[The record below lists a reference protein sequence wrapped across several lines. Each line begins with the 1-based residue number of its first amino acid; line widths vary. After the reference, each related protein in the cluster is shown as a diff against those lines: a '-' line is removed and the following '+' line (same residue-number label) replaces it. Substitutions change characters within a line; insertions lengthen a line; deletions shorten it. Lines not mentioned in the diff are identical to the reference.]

1 MAPAL
6 IRLSARRFLAS
17 QQLVA
22 SAAIN
27 NALPRNDISQRQSSR
42 NISNNTAKES
52 LGPPYHSTGLFSIP
66 ELQKPADFLK
76 LSAEAIA
83 TCDSVRADLTSQ
95 LPQPLSS
102 QNPYQA
108 HEYLYQLDN
117 ISKTVCNVI
126 DAAELCRS
134 VHASEAWR
142 ESANQAFAMLSEYIG
157 KLNGDTV
164 LYETLRK
171 IVKEVSNQ
179 SSKIT
184 PDLSEEDQRF
194 CRLLQAEF
202 ERDGIHLPDKERE
215 ELQGLQVHVTQ
226 LETMFSQNM
235 VQRRKEFD
243 IDRESLEGIFRFP
256 DFLTN
261 NGLPEDTQSLRIDT
275 DSDIAHTL
283 SKYSNNP
290 STRRHVYME
299 TMTACPE
306 NVAVLEALVQMRHE
320 VSTKL
325 GFNSYAERF
334 LMPKMAG
341 NQDNV
346 NMFLQNLLQSN
357 QPAYKKEMEELSA
370 AKRIVESTSDGT
382 LEPWDIPFYTGI
394 LKARRGFDANDVAVY
409 LTLDNCIEGIKT
421 LVDRLFGIQ
430 MIERDVSPDEAW
442 DTVSPGEKTSL
453 RRLEFVDEHGDLLG
467 TMYLDLQKREGKY
480 GHAAHFT
487 VRCGCVQDS
496 PYAENSTGE
505 FQKPIIALVCNLANA
520 TNGGS
525 SILSHSE
532 VETIYHE
539 MGHMLHSMLSRTK
552 YQHLSGT
559 RAPMDFVETPS
570 HWLENF
576 VWDPEFLTQVL
587 GQHYE
592 TGSAIPDELVAKL
605 RQSRYDFHAIERQNQ
620 ILYALFDQQIF
631 GIPDLPSSSK
641 EKVDTTAIF
650 ANLHKQHN
658 VPYAD
663 GSHWHSRFGHL
674 ITYGAGYYG
683 YLYSQVF
690 ATDIWKECFE
700 GNSMSREAGDKIWN
714 KVLIHGGAR
723 DPNIMLKDLLGR
735 SPRVSS

>member
-1 MAPAL
+1 M
-6 IRLSARRFLAS
+6 
-17 QQLVA
+17 
-22 SAAIN
+22 
-27 NALPRNDISQRQSSR
+27 LPRFAAAVTALQAPPRFHGSIRQYSR
-42 NISNNTAKES
+42 SITSNNKAS
-52 LGPPYHSTGLFSIP
+52 GPPFHSTGLFSIP

-83 TCDSVRADLTSQ
+83 TCNSVRADLTSQ
-95 LPQPLSS
+95 LPQPISPENS
-102 QNPYQA
+102 YQA
-108 HEYLYQLDN
+108 HEYLYQLDH

-134 VHASEAWR
+134 VHASEEWR

-157 KLNGDTV
+157 ELNGDTV

-171 IVKEVSNQ
+171 IVNATQQ
-179 SSKIT
+179 SGKTSGIK

-202 ERDGIHLPDKERE
+202 ERDGIHLPDQERE
-215 ELQGLQVHVTQ
+215 ELQRLQVHVTQ
-226 LETMFSQNM
+226 LETMFSQNI
-235 VQRRKEFD
+235 VRNRKEFD
-243 IDRESLEGIFRFP
+243 IERQSLEGTFRFP
-256 DFLTN
+256 EFLTN

-275 DSDIAHTL
+275 DSDVAHTL
-283 SKYSNNP
+283 SKYSSNP
-290 STRRHVYME
+290 HTRRHVYME

-334 LMPKMAG
+334 LKDKMAG
-341 NQDNV
+341 NQDRV
-346 NMFLQNLLQSN
+346 NSFLQSLLESN
-357 QPAYKKEMEELSA
+357 QPKFKAQMEELAA
-370 AKRIVESTSDGT
+370 AKKIVENVSDGT
-382 LEPWDIPFYTGI
+382 LEPWDISFYTGI
-394 LKARRGFDANDVAVY
+394 LKARKGFDSNAVAAY
-409 LTLDNCIEGIKT
+409 LTLDNCIEGIKV

-430 MIERDVSPDEAW
+430 MVEREVSADEAW
-442 DTVSPGEKTSL
+442 DTVAEGQKTSL
-453 RRLEFVDEHGDLLG
+453 RRLEFVDEAGDVLG
-467 TMYLDLQKREGKY
+467 TMYLDLQKREDKY

-487 VRCGCVQDS
+487 VRCGCVQES
-496 PYAENSTGE
+496 PYAQNAQNATGE
-505 FQKPIIALVCNLANA
+505 FQRPIIALVCNLANA

-587 GQHYE
+587 GKHYE
-592 TGSAIPDELVAKL
+592 TGAAIPSELVSRL
-605 RQSRYDFHAIERQNQ
+605 RQSRHELHAIERQNQ
-620 ILYALFDQQIF
+620 IVYALFDQQIF
-631 GIPDLPSSSK
+631 GKPAHSSDSK

-650 ANLHKQHN
+650 AKLHKQHN

-663 GSHWHSRFGHL
+663 GTHWHSRFGHL
-674 ITYGAGYYG
+674 VTYGAGYYG

-690 ATDIWKECFE
+690 ASDIWKECFE
-700 GNSMSREAGDKIWN
+700 GNSMSRKSGEKIWN
-714 KVLIHGGAR
+714 TVLIHGGAR

-735 SPRVSS
+735 NPRVAS